1 MLSQLFPLEESE
13 YTNALAPRKYP
24 RQANSVAPRY
34 DHTHIETIDVTCDQK
49 NGMFVTIEF
58 ESDFQGI
65 IYSQGYFNDPKCRY
79 VTPGRGGRQFSFT
92 VPFNGCGSKP
102 SCSVCSSVDNVL
114 VIQSDEDVQE
124 AWDTARRISC
134 SQVEQQQ
141 NTIFFKPF
149 VVDMLEVVN
158 VPTATGGVEC
168 WMDIQRGSY
177 PSISP
182 IPSIIKI
189 GEALSILVYLR
200 DPRGEYDVSVRD
212 CYAYDSP
219 DYDAQ
224 GTKRLQLSDKNGC
237 SRKKKLFGQ
246 WQKTTQTGN
255 TGATLIVHNDIKAF
269 KFPDRMQ
276 VFLKCDIEICRG
288 GCGPQVCEIEEL
300 VKAVEGSTTTKRPT
314 PAATVP
320 PRRGTRPPQTIP
332 ATFPTRGR
340 RPVSTALPSVPIT
353 TQRTV
358 TYTTQTPQRRTRPTT
373 AAPVYQPTT
382 TAPQRRR
389 TRPPTVA
396 TTEFVCAP
404 GSTDDRCNTILV
416 TDKPNCYRG
425 SRDPRCRQQATP
437 APATTPASLRCFPG
451 STDPRCPTVA
461 PAPTTP
467 APPRCFPGSRD
478 PRCPT
483 VAPAPTTP
491 APPRCF
497 PGSTDPRC
505 PTIAPPTTPAPL
517 KCFPG
522 SNDPRCPTEPPVTT
536 PAPPRCFPGSS
547 DPRCPT
553 TFRPSTERATRPT
566 GRGTRP
572 TGRGTRPPRP
582 VTEAPIYVPPVESQ
596 RTTSAP
602 DCYPGSTDRRCPR
615 PVPST
620 PRPVEEVRPS
630 PSEPNCYPGSNDP
643 RCRTPVLRC
652 TPGSTDPR
660 CPGARPTTSAPR
672 CYPGS
677 QDPSCFEAPTY
688 LPPEQSTTTTQRPTP
703 PPTTATPRCYPG
715 SPDPRCPQTTT
726 RATTQAPRCYP
737 GSTDPRC
744 PQTIPAAPTTTP
756 APRCY
761 PGLLDGCCL

>member
-1 MLSQLFPLEESE
+1 MGLARWSTAVLSQLFPLEESE

-246 WQKTTQTGN
+246 WQKTTQTGT

-276 VFLKCDIEICRG
+276 VFLKCYT
-288 GCGPQVCEIEEL
+288 GPSYNS
-300 VKAVEGSTTTKRPT
+300 STTALLPGIYGPSLPNSRTSSNYP
-314 PAATVP
+314 
-320 PRRGTRPPQTIP
+320 GT
-332 ATFPTRGR
+332 
-340 RPVSTALPSVPIT
+340 S
-353 TQRTV
+353 
-358 TYTTQTPQRRTRPTT
+358 
-373 AAPVYQPTT
+373 
-382 TAPQRRR
+382 
-389 TRPPTVA
+389 
-396 TTEFVCAP
+396 
-404 GSTDDRCNTILV
+404 
-416 TDKPNCYRG
+416 
-425 SRDPRCRQQATP
+425 
-437 APATTPASLRCFPG
+437 SLFPG
-451 STDPRCPTVA
+451 LKRST
-461 PAPTTP
+461 
-467 APPRCFPGSRD
+467 
-478 PRCPT
+478 
-483 VAPAPTTP
+483 
-491 APPRCF
+491 
-497 PGSTDPRC
+497 
-505 PTIAPPTTPAPL
+505 L
-517 KCFPG
+517 
-522 SNDPRCPTEPPVTT
+522 SNSCT
-536 PAPPRCFPGSS
+536 SS
-547 DPRCPT
+547 H
-553 TFRPSTERATRPT
+553 
-566 GRGTRP
+566 
-572 TGRGTRPPRP
+572 
-582 VTEAPIYVPPVESQ
+582 
-596 RTTSAP
+596 
-602 DCYPGSTDRRCPR
+602 YPGTSTLLPR
-615 PVPST
+615 IHRST
-620 PRPVEEVRPS
+620 MPNNCSSNNSGSFEV
-630 PSEPNCYPGSNDP
+630 
-643 RCRTPVLRC
+643 
-652 TPGSTDPR
+652 
-660 CPGARPTTSAPR
+660 
-672 CYPGS
+672 
-677 QDPSCFEAPTY
+677 
-688 LPPEQSTTTTQRPTP
+688 LPWLQRPTMP
-703 PPTTATPRCYPG
+703 NRTTGNYTGTATLFPRLIGSTLPNHVPSIYRACYPTHRTWHTTNW
-715 SPDPRCPQTTT
+715 PRN
-726 RATTQAPRCYP
+726 
-737 GSTDPRC
+737 
-744 PQTIPAAPTTTP
+744 
-756 APRCY
+756 
-761 PGLLDGCCL
+761 

>member
-1 MLSQLFPLEESE
+1 MTIMRFVMDDLFSTAVLSQLFPLEESE

-276 VFLKCDIEICRG
+276 VFLKSQLLSRFSRPTVSSTSNTCTSYYSSTTALLPRIY
-288 GCGPQVCEIEEL
+288 GPSLPNSRTSSNYPGTSTLFPGLKRSTLSNSCTSSHYSGTATLLPRIYRSTMPNNRSSNHPGSFEVLPWLI
-300 VKAVEGSTTTKRPT
+300 GSTVSNNVPSIYRACYPT
-314 PAATVP
+314 HRTRHKTNW
-320 PRRGTRPPQTIP
+320 PRNQTPKTGHRGTY
-332 ATFPTRGR
+332 
-340 RPVSTALPSVPIT
+340 L
-353 TQRTV
+353 RT
-358 TYTTQTPQRRTRPTT
+358 
-373 AAPVYQPTT
+373 
-382 TAPQRRR
+382 
-389 TRPPTVA
+389 
-396 TTEFVCAP
+396 
-404 GSTDDRCNTILV
+404 
-416 TDKPNCYRG
+416 
-425 SRDPRCRQQATP
+425 
-437 APATTPASLRCFPG
+437 
-451 STDPRCPTVA
+451 
-461 PAPTTP
+461 
-467 APPRCFPGSRD
+467 
-478 PRCPT
+478 
-483 VAPAPTTP
+483 
-491 APPRCF
+491 
-497 PGSTDPRC
+497 
-505 PTIAPPTTPAPL
+505 
-517 KCFPG
+517 
-522 SNDPRCPTEPPVTT
+522 
-536 PAPPRCFPGSS
+536 SS
-547 DPRCPT
+547 
-553 TFRPSTERATRPT
+553 
-566 GRGTRP
+566 
-572 TGRGTRPPRP
+572 
-582 VTEAPIYVPPVESQ
+582 
-596 RTTSAP
+596 
-602 DCYPGSTDRRCPR
+602 
-615 PVPST
+615 
-620 PRPVEEVRPS
+620 
-630 PSEPNCYPGSNDP
+630 
-643 RCRTPVLRC
+643 
-652 TPGSTDPR
+652 
-660 CPGARPTTSAPR
+660 
-672 CYPGS
+672 
-677 QDPSCFEAPTY
+677 
-688 LPPEQSTTTTQRPTP
+688 
-703 PPTTATPRCYPG
+703 
-715 SPDPRCPQTTT
+715 
-726 RATTQAPRCYP
+726 
-737 GSTDPRC
+737 
-744 PQTIPAAPTTTP
+744 
-756 APRCY
+756 
-761 PGLLDGCCL
+761 